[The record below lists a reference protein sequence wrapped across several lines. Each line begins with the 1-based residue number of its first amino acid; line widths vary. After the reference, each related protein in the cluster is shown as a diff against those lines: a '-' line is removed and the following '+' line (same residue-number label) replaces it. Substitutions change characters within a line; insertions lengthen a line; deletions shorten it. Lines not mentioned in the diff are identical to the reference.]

1 MYRLHRRRRRRH
13 IIVIIIIIIIIII
26 TLNVYN
32 MLEHI
37 PLKLQVFLIFP
48 STVRSSYASS
58 SLGLLLDSQFWWSI
72 RVHLFQVI

>member
-1 MYRLHRRRRRRH
+1 MYRLHRRRRLRRH
-13 IIVIIIIIIIIII
+13 IIVIIIIII
-26 TLNVYN
+26 TLHVYN
-32 MLEHI
+32 ILEHI

-58 SLGLLLDSQFWWSI
+58 SLGLLLNSQSWWSI